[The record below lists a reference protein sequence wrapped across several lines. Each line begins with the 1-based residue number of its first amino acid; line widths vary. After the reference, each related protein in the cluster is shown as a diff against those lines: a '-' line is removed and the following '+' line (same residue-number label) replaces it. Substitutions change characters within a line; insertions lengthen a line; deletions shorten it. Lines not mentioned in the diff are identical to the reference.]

1 MDWLD
6 HPAVQG
12 TLKSLLQHHSSK
24 ASILWHSAFF
34 MVQLSHPHMTTGK
47 TKALTRWTFAGK
59 VMSLLFNMLSRL
71 VITFFQDT
79 SQVLAMSRHIVRA
92 QVNTATLVLT
102 DELTVPLPAQVLEPL
117 PAQVPH
123 LDSPPLPTSLLL
135 SDSYC
140 FLLSETRLELMSWE
154 KPSLVPP
161 T

>member
-1 MDWLD
+1 
-6 HPAVQG
+6 
-12 TLKSLLQHHSSK
+12 
-24 ASILWHSAFF
+24 
-34 MVQLSHPHMTTGK
+34 MTTGK

>member
-24 ASILWHSAFF
+24 ASILRHSAFF

-59 VMSLLFNMLSRL
+59 AMSLLFNMLSRL

>member
-1 MDWLD
+1 
-6 HPAVQG
+6 
-12 TLKSLLQHHSSK
+12 
-24 ASILWHSAFF
+24 
-34 MVQLSHPHMTTGK
+34 MTTGK
-47 TKALTRWTFAGK
+47 TKALTRWIFAGK

>member
-1 MDWLD
+1 MGLVHGDDPERCCGEGGGRGVHIWE
-6 HPAVQG
+6 HMYTRG
-12 TLKSLLQHHSSK
+12 G
-24 ASILWHSAFF
+24 F
-34 MVQLSHPHMTTGK
+34 MSMYGK